1 VLESRFSV
9 IRGLYILNWIASFAF
24 LIYFS
29 YSYLWFFVTALV
41 FFLMNPIGIAITYHR
56 YWSHKSFQFK
66 NKFLRNFCSFWAMAS
81 GAGSIL
87 GWVGIHRDHHAHSD
101 KKNDPHLAS
110 NGYLSMISMSTYKYN
125 PSPKKVADMLRDD
138 FITKTHKY
146 YFAIPFSY
154 ATLCFAVGSFELLI
168 FAFCLPAALSL
179 LVQNTTNY
187 INHLNEDGFSPSNV
201 GWINL
206 LNFGDGWHK
215 NHHDNP
221 LSYTTKVLPH
231 EHDPAGWVIKNVLG
245 SELNYGRR

>member
-1 VLESRFSV
+1 MLESRFSV
-9 IRGLYILNWIASFAF
+9 IRGLYIFNWIVSSAF
-24 LIYFS
+24 LIYFN
-29 YSYLWFFVTALV
+29 YQYLWFAVTAIV
-41 FFLMNPIGIAITYHR
+41 FFLMNPVGIAITYHR
-56 YWSHKSFQFK
+56 YWSHKSFEFK
-66 NKFLRNFCSFWAMAS
+66 NTFLRNFCSFWAMAS

-101 KKNDPHLAS
+101 KENDPHLAS
-110 NGYLSMISMSTYKYN
+110 DGYLPMISMSTYKYK
-125 PSPKKVADMLRDD
+125 PSPKKVADMLRDE

-146 YFAIPFSY
+146 YFAIPLSY
-154 ATLCFAVGSFELLI
+154 ASLCFVIGGLDLLV
-168 FAFCLPAALSL
+168 FGFCLPAALSL

-187 INHLNEDGFSPSNV
+187 INHLNEDGFYPSKV
-201 GWINL
+201 GWINV

-231 EHDPAGWVIKNVLG
+231 EHDPAGWVIKNVLA